1 MSFRDL
7 FFKTTVAP
15 AEPGREQ
22 PQFPISALPESP
34 PTVPSSPVPAQAE
47 QSAEAALTPNQPTP
61 PDPPLTQAQA
71 PAPIAPVEPAQPDPA
86 PGLAE
91 QPPDD
96 GPIHIPHRGPAPFRP
111 QTQRATEPIPADATD
126 QQAPLKIPAPQPA
139 SQIAPPAVA
148 QVATASPKAAI
159 SPSTIRSEA
168 EPRERP
174 RDKRATSKPRIPRHS
189 SGWAAM
195 LQHLKEEPS
204 LRVLDIGPTSPNN
217 INFLTNMG
225 HSVYMADIVQDAVEG
240 NWALPSDHREQ
251 QGEQRYD
258 VERFYEQNFN
268 FGDRRFEVVLLWTT
282 IDYLP
287 DPFIPALV
295 SRLSDCMEPGG
306 KLLAFF
312 HTRSHGADTTFCR
325 YHLVDSSE
333 ILMQEGEPYPVRRV
347 YTNREIERLFKG
359 FSGCRFFLARDNVYE
374 VIITR

>member
-22 PQFPISALPESP
+22 PQFPRSTRPESP
-34 PTVPSSPVPAQAE
+34 LVVPASPVPAQAE

-148 QVATASPKAAI
+148 QV
-159 SPSTIRSEA
+159 
-168 EPRERP
+168 
-174 RDKRATSKPRIPRHS
+174 
-189 SGWAAM
+189 
-195 LQHLKEEPS
+195 
-204 LRVLDIGPTSPNN
+204 
-217 INFLTNMG
+217 
-225 HSVYMADIVQDAVEG
+225 
-240 NWALPSDHREQ
+240 
-251 QGEQRYD
+251 EQRPPK
-258 VERFYEQNFN
+258 Q
-268 FGDRRFEVVLLWTT
+268 
-282 IDYLP
+282 
-287 DPFIPALV
+287 
-295 SRLSDCMEPGG
+295 
-306 KLLAFF
+306 
-312 HTRSHGADTTFCR
+312 
-325 YHLVDSSE
+325 
-333 ILMQEGEPYPVRRV
+333 QYPRQR
-347 YTNREIERLFKG
+347 
-359 FSGCRFFLARDNVYE
+359 
-374 VIITR
+374 